1 MGAIIAASGL
11 MKEVVLVF
19 PDIDR
24 LAGFIFN
31 NKVSDIGIDDYN
43 LVIGVLLDCH
53 IVIACTKYAAKVVQ
67 PCFLQCKEAF
77 SCNWL
82 TYWIQ

>member
-1 MGAIIAASGL
+1 
-11 MKEVVLVF
+11 VF

-53 IVIACTKYAAKVVQ
+53 IAIACTKYAAKVVQ
-67 PCFLQCKEAF
+67 PCFLQCKKAF
-77 SCNWL
+77 SCN
-82 TYWIQ
+82 